1 MLHAVTFVVMAA
13 AMITAVLAVNG
24 LSFSSFLVYL
34 STLSQNPRQAEES
47 SIQFKTTAAVKQTDL
62 QVVT

>member
-24 LSFSSFLVYL
+24 LSFPSFLVYL
-34 STLSQNPRQAEES
+34 STFSQNPRQAEES